1 MKKCLNSFLINRRHG
16 FTLTEVLLAVMI
28 VGLIGV
34 ALASLTRSAAREG
47 GIGRSKILLRNNL
60 ASFMR
65 TLRRDLASATVVQA
79 TGKLSLEN
87 NTSPVIVLKI
97 GQNVQAD
104 GTTSVAMDPRQ
115 KSKKLITYCFV
126 RGTNQTNIVPAT
138 AYRGGAIY
146 RKCSTVDAD
155 NPGECVVGDEYPTA
169 AECASG
175 ELVLNN
181 VKYIPYEETFK
192 YPVPFFGKDKF
203 SRAGSPDL
211 LTVRL
216 ITELD
221 STPVINDVIE
231 ETFSAPMGF

>member
-1 MKKCLNSFLINRRHG
+1 MKKNYSFWKNRRRG

-28 VGLIGV
+28 VGLIGI

-79 TGKLSLEN
+79 TGELSLEN

-104 GTTSVAMDPRQ
+104 GTTPVALDPHQ
-115 KSKKLITYCFV
+115 QSTKLITYCFV

-146 RKCSTVDAD
+146 RVESSSQYDCPSAKMK
-155 NPGECVVGDEYPTA
+155 GDY
-169 AECASG
+169 
-175 ELVLNN
+175 LVLDN
-181 VKYIPYEETFK
+181 VKYIPYENTFK

-203 SRAGSPDL
+203 SRETQLNSNSDSKSSSL

-231 ETFSAPMGF
+231 ETFSAPMGY

>member
-1 MKKCLNSFLINRRHG
+1 MKKNYSFWKNRRRG

-65 TLRRDLASATVVQA
+65 TLRKDLASATVVQA
-79 TGKLSLEN
+79 TGELSLEDD
-87 NTSPVIVLKI
+87 TSPVIVLKI

-104 GTTSVAMDPRQ
+104 GTTAVAMDPRQ
-115 KSKKLITYCFV
+115 QSKKLITYCFV

-146 RKCSTVDAD
+146 RVESSS
-155 NPGECVVGDEYPTA
+155 EYACP
-169 AECASG
+169 SSKMIDDY
-175 ELVLNN
+175 LVLDN
-181 VKYIPYEETFK
+181 VKYIPDGATTPA
-192 YPVPFFGKDKF
+192 YPVPLFEKDKF
-203 SRAGSPDL
+203 SRNGSPDL
-211 LTVRL
+211 LKVRL

-221 STPVINDVIE
+221 STPIINDVID
-231 ETFSAPMGF
+231 ETFSAPMGY

>member
-1 MKKCLNSFLINRRHG
+1 MKKYLNSFSIKRRHG

-65 TLRRDLASATVVQA
+65 TLRKDLASATVVNA
-79 TGKLSLEN
+79 SGIITAGDS
-87 NTSPVIVLKI
+87 SPVKVLEI

-104 GTTSVAMDPRQ
+104 GETPVAMDPR
-115 KSKKLITYCFV
+115 SPGAKKITYCFV
-126 RGTNQTNIVPAT
+126 RGNNNNNIVPSA

-146 RKCSTVDAD
+146 RVQAD
-155 NPGECVVGDEYPTA
+155 TYSCPSSAMISSN
-169 AECASG
+169 
-175 ELVLNN
+175 LVLSN
-181 VKYIPYEETFK
+181 VKYIPQGTTTPN
-192 YPVPFFGKDKF
+192 YPVPLFMRDNF
-203 SRAGSPDL
+203 SRSDSPNL

-221 STPVINDVIE
+221 STPIINDVIN